1 MVFLTCSESFS
12 TITCRYFS
20 KWRLKIFWGGKH
32 LSTFELWRLTLPHL
46 RGVPPGFFDQNDR
59 KGCKR
64 DVLDARGH
72 FLLHFCAAGDKP
84 SGGGGNHPD
93 LGRTRVKCND
103 DDQDDDNV
111 DAAATDDD
119 DNDINTISNKVKHFR
134 IFLSRLVKKKY
145 KILVL
150 FLMFAKNRKIY
161 FLKRI
166 TFS

>member
-1 MVFLTCSESFS
+1 MRWQTPL
-12 TITCRYFS
+12 Y
-20 KWRLKIFWGGKH
+20 
-32 LSTFELWRLTLPHL
+32 L
-46 RGVPPGFFDQNDR
+46 RGLPPGFFHQNDR

-84 SGGGGNHPD
+84 SGGGNHPD
-93 LGRTRVKCND
+93 LGRTRVKCHD

-134 IFLSRLVKKKY
+134 IFLSRLVKKKS
-145 KILVL
+145 L
-150 FLMFAKNRKIY
+150 FHFLCLLKSAKYISS
-161 FLKRI
+161 KRI
-166 TFS
+166 TFSYLNFIFN